1 MINNLHKRIISS
13 VILVILLL
21 IILNLQNS
29 FFLIFLFIILSFSIF
44 EWKKLSPNIFQ
55 TCLGGLFIF
64 FSFYSV
70 YAIKFINDL
79 DNLFY
84 FVLFSCIVTDL
95 GGFIFGRFFGGPK
108 LTSISPNKT
117 YSGAIGSLI
126 FTIIFGYI
134 YLNILNIS
142 VFNYNSF
149 NLEYSILL
157 IFTSLVSQLGDLSIS
172 YFKRISGVKDTGNLI
187 PGHGG
192 ILDRIDGMIFA
203 FPFIF
208 ITATVVHY

>member
-84 FVLFSCIVTDL
+84 FVLLSCIVTDL

-134 YLNILNIS
+134 YLNIL
-142 VFNYNSF
+142 
-149 NLEYSILL
+149 
-157 IFTSLVSQLGDLSIS
+157 SL
-172 YFKRISGVKDTGNLI
+172 Y
-187 PGHGG
+187 
-192 ILDRIDGMIFA
+192 
-203 FPFIF
+203 
-208 ITATVVHY
+208 